1 MGSLALAIAAWGYQR
16 PAGGGHRLPLAA
28 APQLWCSQR
37 SGLHQEA
44 ARKEQLSF

>member
-1 MGSLALAIAAWGYQR
+1 MGSLARASLGVSK
-16 PAGGGHRLPLAA
+16 AGRGNNRLPLAA

-44 ARKEQLSF
+44 AARKEQLSF